1 MRSVSD
7 QKDETGHVRKVIGFS
22 LGIAFVCAFA
32 QSEPRAQGLQDPM
45 RPPGVAPAGA
55 AGRGAVPA
63 SGLQAIITSPGRK
76 LAVIDGAVVPLGA
89 TVRDGTLA
97 GVSDSVAVL
106 NKNGERGVL
115 LMHPNIDKR
124 PARPADTKANAP

>member
-1 MRSVSD
+1 MRVVSD
-7 QKDETGHVRKVIGFS
+7 EKDETGHVRKVIGLSVS
-22 LGIAFVCAFA
+22 LALICAFA
-32 QSEPRAQGLQDPM
+32 QSPARAQALQDPM

-63 SGLQAIITSPGRK
+63 SGLQAVINSPGRK
-76 LAVIDGAVVPLGA
+76 LALIDGAVVPLGA
-89 TVRDGTLA
+89 TVREGTLA

-124 PARPADTKANAP
+124 PSRAADTK

>member
-7 QKDETGHVRKVIGFS
+7 QKEIGHVRKVMGFS
-22 LGIAFVCAFA
+22 VGIAFVCAFA
-32 QSEPRAQGLQDPM
+32 QSESRAQGLQDPM

-55 AGRGAVPA
+55 AARGTTPA
-63 SGLQAIITSPGRK
+63 SGLQGVITSPGRK
-76 LAVIDGAVVPLGA
+76 LAVIDGTVVPLGA
-89 TVRDGTLA
+89 TVREGTLA

-106 NKNGERGVL
+106 NKNGERNVL

-124 PARPADTKANAP
+124 PARPADTK

>member
-1 MRSVSD
+1 MRIVSNE
-7 QKDETGHVRKVIGFS
+7 KDETGHVRKVIGLS
-22 LGIAFVCAFA
+22 VAIAFSCAFA
-32 QSEPRAQGLQDPM
+32 QSETRAQGLQDPM

-55 AGRGAVPA
+55 AGRSAAPA
-63 SGLQAIITSPGRK
+63 SGLQVVITSPGRK

-89 TVRDGTLA
+89 AVREGTLA

-106 NKNGERGVL
+106 SKNGERNVL

-124 PARPADTKANAP
+124 PARPAGTKADAP

>member
-1 MRSVSD
+1 
-7 QKDETGHVRKVIGFS
+7 
-22 LGIAFVCAFA
+22 
-32 QSEPRAQGLQDPM
+32 M
-45 RPPGVAPAGA
+45 RPPGAAPAGA

-124 PARPADTKANAP
+124 PSRPADTKVNAP